1 MQEKIEVHYT
11 FSPLRGRSHFDSFC
25 ATTQKLGDDFPE
37 LRISCMMHSNTFE
50 ETVKIDGFVDKEK
63 EEDFLARIAYLKS
76 IE

>member
-1 MQEKIEVHYT
+1 MQEKVEAHYA

-25 ATTQKLGDDFPE
+25 AIAQKLGDEFQE
-37 LRISCMMHSNTFE
+37 LRISCMVHSNIFE
-50 ETVKIDGFVDKEK
+50 ETVRIDGFVAKEK

>member
-1 MQEKIEVHYT
+1 MQEKVEVHYA

-25 ATTQKLGDDFPE
+25 AIAQKLGDEFQE
-37 LRISCMMHSNTFE
+37 LRISCMVHSNIFE
-50 ETVKIDGFVDKEK
+50 ETVRIDGFVAKEK